1 MYELKA
7 SLKRQQKHGFKAI
20 LHISVLAIQHVR
32 LRASKSKV
40 FNTIPPRAVGHD
52 KTWNSTLRDFWIFLY
67 RRSYIIRYYFIMYIQ
82 STEYW
87 SKLRVTNITYR
98 HSDNLND
105 NISVLKKLSHPTSRL
120 MWIIYF
126 KYPFY
131 AEFYKSRHQEISW
144 VAFMVFHRLEVI
156 HIVEFLTIFF
166 FREKSNKNMKKK

>member
-105 NISVLKKLSHPTSRL
+105 NISVLKKLSHPTSRSCEL
-120 MWIIYF
+120 F
-126 KYPFY
+126 TLNT
-131 AEFYKSRHQEISW
+131 H
-144 VAFMVFHRLEVI
+144 FMPSFIKAAIR
-156 HIVEFLTIFF
+156 
-166 FREKSNKNMKKK
+166 K